1 MVFHV
6 IGIGNSIPLFSKEQN
21 ELIRNT
27 TVFSGGKRHLELV
40 KDVLPKNYQWIY
52 IKSPMSTVF
61 QKYESLQ
68 TNVVIFASGNP
79 LFYGFSNTLQ
89 NKYPNAA
96 IHTEP
101 YFSSIQSL
109 ANKTNTN
116 SNELISV
123 SVHGRTWKALD
134 AALIQ
139 QKSLIGVLTDA
150 DKNPKAIAER
160 LLQYGFTNYKISIGE
175 DLEGEQE
182 KVQTLTLS
190 EALHHKYHKLNCVL
204 LHRIKKRKQHFGIQD
219 RNFKGLPGRP
229 NMITKMPIRLT
240 TLHLLEILNAK
251 VFWDIGFCTGSIAI
265 EAKLKNPNLE
275 VVAFEKREECEEI
288 LYHNQKTFGVPGIR
302 SVIGDFFDQEIQAY
316 NQPDTVFIGGHGG
329 RLEELLKKVNQ
340 VITPNTII
348 VMNTVK
354 ETSNK
359 IFKESCKIL
368 GWELVEEINLT
379 LDLHNPICLLKATK
393 TEGK

>member
-1 MVFHV
+1 M
-6 IGIGNSIPLFSKEQN
+6 
-21 ELIRNT
+21 
-27 TVFSGGKRHLELV
+27 
-40 KDVLPKNYQWIY
+40 
-52 IKSPMSTVF
+52 
-61 QKYESLQ
+61 
-68 TNVVIFASGNP
+68 IFASGNP

-89 NKYPNAA
+89 NKYPNAV
-96 IHTEP
+96 IYNEP
-101 YFSSIQSL
+101 HFSSIQLL

-116 SNELISV
+116 SNELMSV

-134 AALIQ
+134 VALIQ

-150 DKNPKAIAER
+150 EKNPKTIAER
-160 LLQYGFTNYKISIGE
+160 LLEYGFTNYKISIGE
-175 DLEGEQE
+175 DLEGEHE

-190 EALHHKYHKLNCVL
+190 EALYQEYHKLNCVL
-204 LHRIKKRKQHFGIQD
+204 LHKTEQRKLHFGIQD
-219 RNFKGLPGRP
+219 GHFKGLPGRP

-251 VFWDIGFCTGSIAI
+251 VFWDIGFCTGSITI

-275 VVAFEKREECEEI
+275 VVAFEKRKECEEI
-288 LYHNQKTFGVPGIR
+288 LYQNQKIFGVPGIHG
-302 SVIGDFFDQEIQAY
+302 VIGDFFEQEIEIY

-329 RLEELLKKVNQ
+329 RLEELLTKVNE
-340 VITPNTII
+340 VITPNAII

-379 LDLHNPICLLKATK
+379 LDLNNPICLLKATK
-393 TEGK
+393 TKGK

>member
-1 MVFHV
+1 MIFYV
-6 IGIGNSIPLFSKEQN
+6 IGIGNKQPVFSEEQKK
-21 ELIRNT
+21 LIENT

-40 KDVLPKNYQWIY
+40 KDILPKNYQWIY
-52 IKSPMSTVF
+52 IKSPMSTIF
-61 QKYESLQ
+61 QEYENTQ

-89 NKYPNAA
+89 NKYPNAV

-101 YFSSIQSL
+101 YFSSVQLL

-116 SNELISV
+116 SNELIAV

-139 QKSLIGVLTDA
+139 QKSLIGVLTDS

-175 DLEGEQE
+175 DLEGEHE

-190 EALHHKYHKLNCVL
+190 EALGYEYHKLNCVL
-204 LHRIKKRKQHFGIQD
+204 LHRIEKRKQHFGIQEG
-219 RNFKGLPGRP
+219 NFKGLPGRP
-229 NMITKMPIRLT
+229 KMITKMPIRLT

-288 LYHNQKTFGVPGIR
+288 LYQNQKTFGVPGIQG
-302 SVIGDFFDQEIQAY
+302 VIGDFFEEDIETY

-329 RLEELLKKVNQ
+329 RLEELLMKVNK
-340 VITPNTII
+340 VITSNAII

-354 ETSNK
+354 ETSRLSF
-359 IFKESCKIL
+359 IESCKNL
-368 GWELVEEINLT
+368 GWKLTEEINLT
-379 LDLHNPICLLKATK
+379 LDLHNPICLLKAVK
-393 TEGK
+393 IEGK